1 MNKSQGVAIGAFL
14 LSGLLLRSRSPTSSG
29 QTAPEESAGDHSS
42 VSASS
47 EEINT
52 QGPWIA
58 SCNYWASVRTGPS
71 AASSTSPGPPVQID
85 VTEPARPTVQVE
97 INQAAEELGCDPSRK
112 WGIPN
117 DGRISVETLIATVPD
132 PVHTHLA
139 MVFDRTIDDLLQAAG
154 DNEYTSSNYWLPWK
168 REPTS
173 LNEAVQWGADTEPGH
188 DPERE
193 RQPGL
198 VVLRDAHNFYK
209 PIYIFLV
216 AETPTEGI
224 NGFQLQNAFL
234 YEDELSRGPQNKT
247 SIIGPF
253 FTGSAES
260 LREAINSELKIHPSE
275 VFEVSGSTATR
286 VAAEFLNNSPQIR
299 YVSFTPTDDHLK
311 EVFTYHLAT
320 SGYDLGRLAVLIED
334 NTPLGA
340 ATSSAKPSN
349 SSDHSPLIIR
359 FPREI
364 SLLRNAQSSSRD
376 QEGVSARST
385 PSPFLHLFL
394 GDTGD
399 TGHPTDTIPQ
409 FSVEN
414 TPLSQEAQ
422 LMAISRQL
430 QQYRA
435 EYINIIASNPLDQI
449 FLARFLHRA
458 CPDARLLFFS
468 GDLLFEREVDN
479 VPFIGTT
486 TVTAYP
492 LVSTSA
498 EKRAFPASSSEA
510 YYNATYF
517 AIWKPGRLSG
527 NPEMPQLAGYRQLIR
542 KDGTTTDF
550 TQAPLWITAIGTDG
564 YYPLAIL
571 SPCARAV
578 MEHSTLPAI
587 DGGSNK
593 PEPICSEG
601 VAGLNIDP
609 RGSSQRF
616 YYPSLLWDMLCS
628 FICVLC
634 IIHSILLLAANYWSP
649 LTRDLAVSENDLP
662 HRRSMYV
669 NIGAATLFS
678 MACIIAV
685 PPLCM
690 SPWVS
695 ISAATLALSIATLLA
710 GVAMLVTSLW
720 KVRAF
725 SGWMKSSSHVL
736 ADHFARKI
744 HVTFSRNIYFIINSV
759 SWFTLAVIPCLW
771 LYLCLEG
778 NFFPSLSYRGLFF
791 SVRCINPGSGV
802 SPGVPILLLLF
813 GWYIW
818 AFLQT
823 RRLRFSDPSRPRMP
837 AKFDNAAENRFFVS
851 DDDLARR
858 GGSLFSN
865 LFHYITCLFVTRAAV
880 RQAVGL
886 SVSLGGA
893 RFDLFLVFA
902 YLIALLYLSIFNNPV
917 HSLNHIFWKHV
928 HIADPYEVLAVILF
942 STLLGVVLA
951 GWLRILLVWSALRR
965 GLLERL
971 ESNPIRFAFS
981 RLKGVGWISMLRQ
994 SGLHEQ
1000 WRDMARSVES
1010 MRQMLHDNDL
1020 KKILTASQ
1028 QERLEATYNSLL
1040 ADIEE
1045 VHNNRTGSTGKY
1057 TMGKK
1062 NSQIMRRIEARFSE
1076 FSHDLLFAVLIPF
1089 WKDERTGLVEGDEN
1103 EDIPMKARRWRM
1115 QGSFPNAPI
1124 QIRAVPEGADLAGV
1138 ILAEEFLA
1146 IRYVALIRA
1155 ILANMRYLMLFVSGS
1170 FVLSIVAW
1178 NSYPFEPRQQIDW
1191 LFTALL
1197 LVLGSGIIWVFAQMY
1212 RNPILSR
1219 ITESRPN
1226 ELGMEFYI
1234 RIVGFGAIPV
1244 LTWLAYQFPAV
1255 GSEIFKLFQP
1265 AVSATQ

>member
-1 MNKSQGVAIGAFL
+1 
-14 LSGLLLRSRSPTSSG
+14 
-29 QTAPEESAGDHSS
+29 
-42 VSASS
+42 
-47 EEINT
+47 
-52 QGPWIA
+52 
-58 SCNYWASVRTGPS
+58 
-71 AASSTSPGPPVQID
+71 
-85 VTEPARPTVQVE
+85 
-97 INQAAEELGCDPSRK
+97 
-112 WGIPN
+112 
-117 DGRISVETLIATVPD
+117 
-132 PVHTHLA
+132 
-139 MVFDRTIDDLLQAAG
+139 
-154 DNEYTSSNYWLPWK
+154 
-168 REPTS
+168 
-173 LNEAVQWGADTEPGH
+173 
-188 DPERE
+188 
-193 RQPGL
+193 
-198 VVLRDAHNFYK
+198 
-209 PIYIFLV
+209 
-216 AETPTEGI
+216 
-224 NGFQLQNAFL
+224 
-234 YEDELSRGPQNKT
+234 
-247 SIIGPF
+247 
-253 FTGSAES
+253 
-260 LREAINSELKIHPSE
+260 
-275 VFEVSGSTATR
+275 
-286 VAAEFLNNSPQIR
+286 
-299 YVSFTPTDDHLK
+299 
-311 EVFTYHLAT
+311 
-320 SGYDLGRLAVLIED
+320 
-334 NTPLGA
+334 
-340 ATSSAKPSN
+340 
-349 SSDHSPLIIR
+349 
-359 FPREI
+359 
-364 SLLRNAQSSSRD
+364 
-376 QEGVSARST
+376 
-385 PSPFLHLFL
+385 
-394 GDTGD
+394 
-399 TGHPTDTIPQ
+399 
-409 FSVEN
+409 
-414 TPLSQEAQ
+414 
-422 LMAISRQL
+422 
-430 QQYRA
+430 
-435 EYINIIASNPLDQI
+435 
-449 FLARFLHRA
+449 
-458 CPDARLLFFS
+458 
-468 GDLLFEREVDN
+468 
-479 VPFIGTT
+479 
-486 TVTAYP
+486 
-492 LVSTSA
+492 
-498 EKRAFPASSSEA
+498 
-510 YYNATYF
+510 
-517 AIWKPGRLSG
+517 
-527 NPEMPQLAGYRQLIR
+527 
-542 KDGTTTDF
+542 
-550 TQAPLWITAIGTDG
+550 
-564 YYPLAIL
+564 
-571 SPCARAV
+571 
-578 MEHSTLPAI
+578 
-587 DGGSNK
+587 
-593 PEPICSEG
+593 
-601 VAGLNIDP
+601 
-609 RGSSQRF
+609 
-616 YYPSLLWDMLCS
+616 
-628 FICVLC
+628 
-634 IIHSILLLAANYWSP
+634 
-649 LTRDLAVSENDLP
+649 
-662 HRRSMYV
+662 
-669 NIGAATLFS
+669 
-678 MACIIAV
+678 
-685 PPLCM
+685 
-690 SPWVS
+690 
-695 ISAATLALSIATLLA
+695 
-710 GVAMLVTSLW
+710 
-720 KVRAF
+720 
-725 SGWMKSSSHVL
+725 
-736 ADHFARKI
+736 
-744 HVTFSRNIYFIINSV
+744 
-759 SWFTLAVIPCLW
+759 
-771 LYLCLEG
+771 
-778 NFFPSLSYRGLFF
+778 
-791 SVRCINPGSGV
+791 
-802 SPGVPILLLLF
+802 
-813 GWYIW
+813 
-818 AFLQT
+818 
-823 RRLRFSDPSRPRMP
+823 MP

-902 YLIALLYLSIFNNPV
+902 YLITLLYLSIFNNPV

-1045 VHNNRTGSTGKY
+1045 VHDNRTGSTGKY